1 MINITVTYGESKD
14 IGIGI
19 EVPGV
24 PGTKTNKNYISLY
37 ILFCTYR
44 YLSIKYFFNLFI
56 Y

>member
-24 PGTKTNKNYISLY
+24 PGTKTNKQLY
-37 ILFCTYR
+37 I
-44 YLSIKYFFNLFI
+44 I
-56 Y
+56 YI